1 MKLLKESPLLC
12 IDEFGF
18 VNHSQDEAL
27 ITFETLDY
35 RIQELLPT
43 ILVTNNTTEELKEII
58 DPRLLDRIKQ
68 ALYEISGI
76 WPLFETEKYEFTV
89 FGKSIQVGTLLQ
101 GRS

>member
-1 MKLLKESPLLC
+1 MN
-12 IDEFGF
+12 FGF

-27 ITFETLDY
+27 ITFEILDY

-43 ILVTNNTTEELKEII
+43 ILVTNNTTEELKKII

-68 ALYEISGI
+68 ALFENSAI
-76 WPLFETEKYEFTV
+76 WFPFETEKYEFTV
-89 FGKSIQVGTLLQ
+89 FGKSFQVEPLVQ